1 MKFYQSFILF
11 SLFTLAFVS
20 CNTDD
25 LERDIDALKDR
36 VASFE
41 TQVQQ
46 LNDEMNIIRVLL
58 DGNKTITDY
67 SIDGDTYTLTLSN
80 GETLTLTPG
89 VVGGNYPSIEIGEN
103 GNWFIG
109 GEDTGKRAKAENGND
124 AEITPQFKIEA
135 NPADGD
141 KKYWYVSYDEGKNWS
156 VLENGC
162 AEGTNTSENPIESA
176 VVEGD
181 NFKVVLSDGSEH
193 FIPILQGLECAI
205 NIPEGVT
212 DGLWSVAGGSQ
223 SSFKVKVK
231 LAEGDL
237 VRVNAPADWNA
248 KVSKYQVG
256 DTEVT
261 VTVTP
266 PSTPSECIIV
276 VEVTHG
282 VNTATDQIKAR
293 TTSDSY
299 WAEYQAGFDIKI
311 GDVVI
316 NKFDYP
322 DAEFISKDDAS
333 SFTTF
338 TTDKVYFIDAD
349 ISLTAKMAIQNYLI
363 LINNSPDKRAT
374 VEMGA
379 GKYFAFNSSNA
390 TAIGLLCK
398 GLTIDGTL
406 NNNYLSTLEGNGNCQ
421 FDYFIMDDCIIKFGK
436 EGDKGRAL
444 FSISSTSNAYTSIKN
459 FVLNSCRFSLTNG
472 SAETK
477 VINFHPNNKTFTDS
491 NIQITNNVFYAEDAS
506 TTIDLKL
513 LVYANMNTTFF
524 VERNTFVNIVPNST
538 QGYIQ
543 GIPTNESL
551 LTKNIVWNGGVWTG
565 ACNWISSHKDA
576 TTPSDKTKIED
587 NIVFDESGVKWLFF
601 RGSNGMPTDIVNA
614 ITPLKG
620 SPFVST
626 DFVTGTFIL
635 SDVYKGEYG
644 SDMK

>member
-193 FIPILQGLECAI
+193 FIPIVQGLECAI

-212 DGLWSVAGGSQ
+212 DGLWSVAGGGQ
-223 SSFKVKVK
+223 SPFTVKVK

-256 DTEVT
+256 DTEVI

-266 PSTPSECIIV
+266 PSTPSECMIV

-282 VNTATDQIKAR
+282 VNTASDQIKAK
-293 TTSDSY
+293 TISDSY

-322 DAEFISKDDAS
+322 NAKLLQDGETVPA
-333 SFTTF
+333 TG
-338 TTDKVYFIDAD
+338 VYFIAD
-349 ISLTAKMAIQNYLI
+349 GATVKKSGPVTDLVLIAEKKDNKYSSKISTTGNISLGNLA
-363 LINNSPDKRAT
+363 
-374 VEMGA
+374 EG
-379 GKYFAFNSSNA
+379 
-390 TAIGLLCK
+390 IGFLCK
-398 GLTIDGTL
+398 GVA
-406 NNNYLSTLEGNGNCQ
+406 LSSEG
-421 FDYFIMDDCIIKFGK
+421 
-436 EGDKGRAL
+436 
-444 FSISSTSNAYTSIKN
+444 TSNVYWFNLSGNIIERLYFDHCRIEFMIDKNFSNFDKTGSGIKN
-459 FVLNSCRFSLTNG
+459 LLIESCHIAVPAQQATEERTVLFLRYGQGQYGNMTIR
-472 SAETK
+472 
-477 VINFHPNNKTFTDS
+477 
-491 NIQITNNVFYAEDAS
+491 NNVFYC
-506 TTIDLKL
+506 TTENKAVSLAPLMTTNKATVLEGINVCIENNTLINAL
-513 LVYANMNTTFF
+513 LNHD
-524 VERNTFVNIVPNST
+524 NST
-538 QGYIQ
+538 SGFMKIPYRKGWKMKNNLVWYDVALIANKNATASFLSELGNMETFDIEDLSNNKVFTTVEDNPLTWGIFRDNKVFEDNVIIPELTTPFVDGTLVDTEGKYTLKPEYQ
-543 GIPTNESL
+543 GI
-551 LTKNIVWNGGVWTG
+551 G
-565 ACNWISSHKDA
+565 AI
-576 TTPSDKTKIED
+576 IE
-587 NIVFDESGVKWLFF
+587 
-601 RGSNGMPTDIVNA
+601 
-614 ITPLKG
+614 
-620 SPFVST
+620 
-626 DFVTGTFIL
+626 
-635 SDVYKGEYG
+635 
-644 SDMK
+644 

>member
-1 MKFYQSFILF
+1 MRYYKSFILF
-11 SLFTLAFVS
+11 SLLALVFVA
-20 CNTDD
+20 CDTDD
-25 LERDIDALKDR
+25 LEKDIDALKDR
-36 VASFE
+36 VASVE
-41 TQVQQ
+41 AQVQR
-46 LNDEMNIIRVLL
+46 LNDEMNILRVAL
-58 DGNKTITDY
+58 DGNKTITNY
-67 SIDGDTYTLTLSN
+67 SINGDTYTLTLSN
-80 GETLTLTPG
+80 GETLTLTQG
-89 VVGGNYPSIEIGEN
+89 EVGDNYPSIDISEDGYWVIA
-103 GNWFIG
+103 GNKTEW
-109 GEDTGKRAKAENGND
+109 RAKAKDGED
-124 AEITPQFKIEA
+124 ATITPQFKIDE
-135 NPADGD
+135 NPDADG
-141 KKYWYVSYDEGKNWS
+141 KKYWWVSYDGSTWK
-156 VLENGC
+156 VLENGL
-162 AEGTNTSENPIESA
+162 AEGENNNPPLINKVEVKDGYFNVTIGGQVYQIP
-176 VVEGD
+176 VVE
-181 NFKVVLSDGSEH
+181 
-193 FIPILQGLECAI
+193 GLECAI
-205 NIPEGVT
+205 NAEGLV
-212 DGLWSVAGGSQ
+212 DGLWTIAGGVEV
-223 SSFKVKVK
+223 SFSVKVN
-231 LAEGDL
+231 LADGDL

-248 KVSKYQVG
+248 KVSEYSAG
-256 DTEVT
+256 ATDVT
-261 VTVTP
+261 ITLTP
-266 PSTPSECIIV
+266 PITPSECTIV
-276 VEVTHG
+276 VEVTRG
-282 VNTATDQIKAR
+282 VNTASDQIKAK
-293 TTSDSY
+293 TISDSY
-299 WAEYQAGFDIKI
+299 WAEYQAGLDIKI
-311 GDVVI
+311 GDIVI

-379 GKYFAFNSSNA
+379 GKHFAFNSSNA

-406 NNNYLSTLEGNGNCQ
+406 NNNYLSTLEGKGNCQ
-421 FDYFIMDDCIIKFGK
+421 FDYFIMDDCIIKLGK
-436 EGDKGRAL
+436 EGNNRAL
-444 FSISSTSNAYTSIKN
+444 FSISSSSNAYASIKK
-459 FVLNSCRFSLTNG
+459 FVLNSCRFSLTNE
-472 SAETK
+472 SIETR
-477 VINFHPNNKTFTDS
+477 VINFHPVNNTFTNS

-543 GIPTNESL
+543 GIPTDESL
-551 LTKNIVWNGGVWTG
+551 LAKNIVWNGGVWTG

-635 SDVYKGEYG
+635 SDVYKGKYG
-644 SDMK
+644 SDME

>member
-193 FIPILQGLECAI
+193 FIPIVQGLECAI

-212 DGLWSVAGGSQ
+212 DGLWSVAGGGQ
-223 SSFKVKVK
+223 SPFTVKVK

-256 DTEVT
+256 DTEVI

-266 PSTPSECIIV
+266 PSTPSECMIV

-282 VNTATDQIKAR
+282 VNTASDQIKAK
-293 TTSDSY
+293 TISDSY

-322 DAEFISKDDAS
+322 NAKLLQDGETVPA
-333 SFTTF
+333 TG
-338 TTDKVYFIDAD
+338 VYFIAD
-349 ISLTAKMAIQNYLI
+349 GATVKKSGPVTDLVLIAEKKDNKYSSKISTTGNISLGNLA
-363 LINNSPDKRAT
+363 
-374 VEMGA
+374 EG
-379 GKYFAFNSSNA
+379 
-390 TAIGLLCK
+390 IGFLCK
-398 GLTIDGTL
+398 GVV
-406 NNNYLSTLEGNGNCQ
+406 LSSEG
-421 FDYFIMDDCIIKFGK
+421 
-436 EGDKGRAL
+436 
-444 FSISSTSNAYTSIKN
+444 TSNVYWFNLSGNIIERLYFDHCRIEFMIDKNFSNFDNNKSGIKN
-459 FVLNSCRFSLTNG
+459 LLIESCHIAIPAQQAKEERTVLFLRCGYGQYGNMTIR
-472 SAETK
+472 
-477 VINFHPNNKTFTDS
+477 
-491 NIQITNNVFYAEDAS
+491 NNVFYCTTENKAVSLTPLMTTANATVLDGINVCIENNTLINALLNHDNATSGFMKIPYRKGWKMKNNLVWYDVALIANKNATASFLSELGNMETFDIEDIS
-506 TTIDLKL
+506 NNKVFTTVEDNPLIWGIFRNNKVFEDNVIIPELTTPFVDGTLVDTEGKYTLKPE
-513 LVYANMNTTFF
+513 Y
-524 VERNTFVNIVPNST
+524 
-538 QGYIQ
+538 Q
-543 GIPTNESL
+543 GI
-551 LTKNIVWNGGVWTG
+551 G
-565 ACNWISSHKDA
+565 AI
-576 TTPSDKTKIED
+576 IE
-587 NIVFDESGVKWLFF
+587 
-601 RGSNGMPTDIVNA
+601 
-614 ITPLKG
+614 
-620 SPFVST
+620 
-626 DFVTGTFIL
+626 
-635 SDVYKGEYG
+635 
-644 SDMK
+644 

>member
-193 FIPILQGLECAI
+193 FIPIVQGLECAI

-212 DGLWSVAGGSQ
+212 DGLWSVAGGGQ
-223 SSFKVKVK
+223 SPFTVKVK

-299 WAEYQAGFDIKI
+299 WAEYQAGLDIKI

-322 DAEFISKDDAS
+322 DAVLVSAANIAQ
-333 SFTTF
+333 FTKF
-338 TTDKVYFIDAD
+338 ETDKVYFLNTDITPTAATTVKKYLYLINDNSTKSSKVTFNEGISIMFDYLGDTGEGFLCKDLNIDCTANTKYMSSLAVNKENLNEGCVFERYVLD
-349 ISLTAKMAIQNYLI
+349 GCTVKLGKGLLLAHYSNGNKATNIKEIVLESCRFILTEATSKIISL
-363 LINNSPDKRAT
+363 NNANPT
-374 VEMGA
+374 
-379 GKYFAFNSSNA
+379 FA
-390 TAIGLLCK
+390 
-398 GLTIDGTL
+398 
-406 NNNYLSTLEGNGNCQ
+406 
-421 FDYFIMDDCIIKFGK
+421 
-436 EGDKGRAL
+436 
-444 FSISSTSNAYTSIKN
+444 SSTFLIKNNILYTTNETEQVNLNLLAYGNAYTN
-459 FVLNSCRFSLTNG
+459 F
-472 SAETK
+472 E
-477 VINFHPNNKTFTDS
+477 
-491 NIQITNNVFYAEDAS
+491 
-506 TTIDLKL
+506 
-513 LVYANMNTTFF
+513 
-524 VERNTFVNIVPNST
+524 VERNTFVNVVPDT
-538 QGYIQ
+538 QQAYIQ
-543 GIPTNESL
+543 TIPDYHSL
-551 LTKNIVWNGGVWTG
+551 LSKNIGWNSVDGT
-565 ACNWISSHKDA
+565 ARCHWISSKKDEA
-576 TTPSDKTKIED
+576 TSLDKANFED
-587 NIVFDESGVKWLFF
+587 NLVFDTSGVQWLFF
-601 RGSNGMPTDIVNA
+601 RNGYSLPAGMTNGMKLLTE
-614 ITPLKG
+614 
-620 SPFVST
+620 SPFVSM
-626 DFVTGTFIL
+626 DFSTGKFIL
-635 SDVYKGEYG
+635 NDTYNGKYG
-644 SDMK
+644 SDIK

>member
-193 FIPILQGLECAI
+193 FIPIVQGLECAI

-299 WAEYQAGFDIKI
+299 WAEYQAGLDIKI

-322 DAEFISKDDAS
+322 DAVLL
-333 SFTTF
+333 
-338 TTDKVYFIDAD
+338 TDGGQIAGQGIYFIAE
-349 ISLTAKMAIQNYLI
+349 N
-363 LINNSPDKRAT
+363 AT
-374 VEMGA
+374 VNWIGGNNNLIVLAEKKDNYPNVNIVVDKGIVYL
-379 GKYFAFNSSNA
+379 GNTGNGS
-390 TAIGLLCK
+390 GLLFK
-398 GLTIDGTL
+398 GIRIYREGTAGNYWFNAKNTIDRL
-406 NNNYLSTLEGNGNCQ
+406 V
-421 FDYFIMDDCIIKFGK
+421 FDQCRIDMTK
-436 EGDKGRAL
+436 DKG
-444 FSISSTSNAYTSIKN
+444 FSFRSSGGSIANMLVQSCYISVPAMSNTQG
-459 FVLNSCRFSLTNG
+459 T
-472 SAETK
+472 
-477 VINFHPNNKTFTDS
+477 INFWNCAAGTHSK
-491 NIQITNNVFYAEDAS
+491 IILRNNVFYCSTSDAS
-506 TTIDLKL
+506 VL
-513 LVYANMNTTFF
+513 LIMITA
-524 VERNTFVNIVPNST
+524 
-538 QGYIQ
+538 
-543 GIPTNESL
+543 
-551 LTKNIVWNGGVWTG
+551 
-565 ACNWISSHKDA
+565 KDA
-576 TTPSDKTKIED
+576 ATIGEVIVENNTLL
-587 NIVFDESGVKWLFF
+587 NILCNHGTSSGTVKLTMEENWSMRNNLFWYD
-601 RGSNGMPTDIVNA
+601 TDIIVETKDGKNGDLSTLMAKALVDNCLPYNTNKVFSALTETKLIWKYFREPSSIVGNA
-614 ITPLKG
+614 ITVSTE
-620 SPFVST
+620 SPFV
-626 DFVTGTFIL
+626 DGTL
-635 SDVYKGEYG
+635 VDTEGKYTLKPEYQG
-644 SDMK
+644 IGATIE